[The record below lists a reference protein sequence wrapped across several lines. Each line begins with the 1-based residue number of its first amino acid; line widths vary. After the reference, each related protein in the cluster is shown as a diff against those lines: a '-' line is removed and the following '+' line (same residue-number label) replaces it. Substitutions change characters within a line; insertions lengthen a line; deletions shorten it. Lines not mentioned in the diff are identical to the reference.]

1 MFNIENKSYAYF
13 TRDSSPNSF
22 KFDAINDQF
31 EKRDNT
37 SGWDVIHSDDETISV
52 DEVFYL
58 VMNCLYLSAYYTF
71 SYQASRF
78 YGKQK
83 CKLLKSV

>member
-13 TRDSSPNSF
+13 TRDSSPNVF

-37 SGWDVIHSDDETISV
+37 SGWDVMQSDDETISV
-52 DEVFYL
+52 FIRGVLYSDELSISISLLHVF
-58 VMNCLYLSAYYTF
+58 LSGVT
-71 SYQASRF
+71 
-78 YGKQK
+78 
-83 CKLLKSV
+83 LLWKTEVQTS